1 LRIEKITYNS
11 NINLFSETVN
21 VTDIFFVQ
29 VRVGIAAIIKFP
41 PFGTTGPETKGTV
54 VPDLSNFMKVIYQS
68 SNLSY
73 IFIS

>member
-1 LRIEKITYNS
+1 M
-11 NINLFSETVN
+11 
-21 VTDIFFVQ
+21 

-41 PFGTTGPETKGTV
+41 PFRTTGAKTRGIV
-54 VPDLSNFMKVIYQS
+54 APDPSNFMKVIYQS